1 MIKEKIDFFIKITFS
16 LCSGFITYLT
26 LAFLG
31 WEKVAPLCLQ
41 LESQGA
47 HKVQEPH
54 NFADE
59 NKWWTFPGVEL
70 AVVRPS
76 LERLNNNARRACV
89 RREMWEDIES

>member
-1 MIKEKIDFFIKITFS
+1 M
-16 LCSGFITYLT
+16 CSGFIAYLT

>member
-1 MIKEKIDFFIKITFS
+1 M
-16 LCSGFITYLT
+16 CSGFITYLT
-26 LAFLG
+26 LAFLS

-70 AVVRPS
+70 AIVRPS
-76 LERLNNNARRACV
+76 PRYSTTDH
-89 RREMWEDIES
+89 WIQESIKQIINSGLFWAF